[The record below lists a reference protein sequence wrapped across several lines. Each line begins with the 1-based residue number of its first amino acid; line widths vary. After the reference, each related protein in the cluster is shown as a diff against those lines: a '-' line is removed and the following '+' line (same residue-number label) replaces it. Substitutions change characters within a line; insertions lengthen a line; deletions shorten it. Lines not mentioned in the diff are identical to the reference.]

1 MKPRPLFVANIPVS
15 YGFFHGHLKR
25 PHYLFAASKMARLL
39 LSEHS
44 RKVFETRVDPLVKF
58 DKETFHSRYRLSKEV
73 VLDLA
78 EDFGRS
84 RFASKGKGRGGG
96 ISNQLKVRVPVIYFI
111 VLDQWMAR
119 NLPQIRVGMQSY
131 STWPIIIRTV
141 TCCQCLVLSFLS
153 TAYNIGL
160 LSFEYKI
167 TVIHVFALPK
177 FRRRVMSRMICR
189 TAIGY
194 SVV

>member
-1 MKPRPLFVANIPVS
+1 MHNKSRSLNSPLTAVNGVLHCIMKPRPLFVANIPVR

-25 PHYLFAASKMARLL
+25 PCYLFAASKMARLL
-39 LSEHS
+39 SERS

-58 DKETFHSRYRLSKEV
+58 DKEKFHSRYRLSKEV

-96 ISNQLKVRVPVIYFI
+96 ISNQLKVRVPVIYCV
-111 VLDQWMAR
+111 VLDQWMGR

-131 STWPIIIRTV
+131 STWPIIYNNALSLV
-141 TCCQCLVLSFLS
+141 VSVLSCP
-153 TAYNIGL
+153 
-160 LSFEYKI
+160 SFP
-167 TVIHVFALPK
+167 LPT
-177 FRRRVMSRMICR
+177 I
-189 TAIGY
+189 
-194 SVV
+194 